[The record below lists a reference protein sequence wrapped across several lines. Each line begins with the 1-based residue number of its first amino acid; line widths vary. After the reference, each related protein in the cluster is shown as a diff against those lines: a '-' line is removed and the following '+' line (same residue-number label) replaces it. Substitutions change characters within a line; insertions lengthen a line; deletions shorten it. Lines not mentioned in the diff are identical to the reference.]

1 MTEQT
6 VFDPRPH
13 IPAGTRLNELY
24 EIDHLIAVGGM
35 GEIYRGH
42 AIETGDVVAIKTIRP
57 DLAGSGPAL
66 ALFRKEASAL
76 HNLHHEAIIRYYVFS
91 IDRALN
97 LPYLAMEFVEG
108 IALSELFRRGPLP
121 HDALDILRRRL
132 ASGLEVAHRAGII
145 HRDVTPDNVILPA
158 GDPGRAKIIDFG
170 IARSSLG
177 GQTVIGD
184 GFAGKYSHVSP
195 EQLGLQGGEV
205 TARSDIYSLGLVLA
219 EASLGRR
226 IDMGSSPADVIVRR
240 SSVPDL
246 SDVDPNLR
254 PLLESMLDPSP
265 ARRPASMAE
274 VAAWPGTVADPTRVM
289 APVPQT
295 AAVIRAPSPRRPLR
309 RRPATI
315 AALAAL
321 AVAIAFLGISAL
333 ATGGFA
339 FLGLGS
345 DTGTPVFA
353 PQVTLDEPPADR
365 PQPPRAEAPQAPIS
379 KPAET
384 PPVTGPVGQP
394 PARADVSREPPGP
407 PPPVMTPAVAPE
419 VPAAMPTPPP
429 REAKAEPPRQV
440 VNAAPPESTLKAP
453 VRPEPTMERVA
464 AYIRGYRGG
473 SCFYLNPLSVSAG
486 EAVIE
491 AYGAERA
498 PFAAFDT
505 AFAADLGFE
514 AKIQLRQIE
523 APQCPVIDVLA
534 HQAVVKRP
542 RAPKLTLERD
552 RVRSGEELKGM
563 IELGED
569 ADVTLLLLDG
579 EGGAHNLAAHLTRK
593 GRKASFAV
601 RLETPASTPPRGQ
614 LLVAVSSP
622 AALPFLSER
631 RGLRTDAVF
640 RQLADEATRPD
651 SPVGLG
657 LRYVKVGG

>member
-1 MTEQT
+1 MTGPT

-24 EIDHLIAVGGM
+24 EIESLIAVGGM

-91 IDRALN
+91 IDRVLN

-108 IALSELFRRGPLP
+108 IALAELFRRGPLP
-121 HDALDILRRRL
+121 YEALDILRRRL
-132 ASGLEVAHRAGII
+132 ASGLEVAHRAGIV

-195 EQLGLQGGEV
+195 EQLGLQGGAV

-219 EASLGRR
+219 EASLGRG
-226 IDMGSSPADVIVRR
+226 IDMGTSPADVIVRR
-240 SSVPDL
+240 ASVPDL
-246 SDVDPNLR
+246 SGVDPRLR
-254 PLLESMLDPSP
+254 PLLEAMLDPDP

-274 VAAWPGTVADPTRVM
+274 VAAWSPPPADPPRVA
-289 APVPQT
+289 APPPK
-295 AAVIRAPSPRRPLR
+295 AVERLPLR
-309 RRPATI
+309 RRPLAF
-315 AALAAL
+315 AAGLVACVLAAGGL
-321 AVAIAFLGISAL
+321 AFLG
-333 ATGGFA
+333 F
-339 FLGLGS
+339 GS
-345 DTGTPVFA
+345 DPGGPVFA
-353 PQVTLDEPPADR
+353 PDVILDERPVPRPDPPPDPPRKQAETPLETRPAEPSVPPPTPPA
-365 PQPPRAEAPQAPIS
+365 PEPPKPPTAPPRADKPDSPPDTLRPAPPNPET
-379 KPAET
+379 KPA
-384 PPVTGPVGQP
+384 PK
-394 PARADVSREPPGP
+394 PAPS
-407 PPPVMTPAVAPE
+407 
-419 VPAAMPTPPP
+419 
-429 REAKAEPPRQV
+429 
-440 VNAAPPESTLKAP
+440 
-453 VRPEPTMERVA
+453 MEQVA

-473 SCFYLNPLSVSAG
+473 SCFYLNPLTVSAR

-491 AYGAERA
+491 AYGAARA

-505 AFAADLGFE
+505 AFTADLGFE
-514 AKIQLRQIE
+514 PRIQLRQID
-523 APQCPVIDVLA
+523 APQCPAVDVLA
-534 HQAVVKRP
+534 HPAVLTRAH
-542 RAPKLTLERD
+542 APKLTLERD
-552 RVRSGEELKGM
+552 VMRSGEELRGA

-601 RLETPASTPPRGQ
+601 RLETPAAAAVRGQ

-622 AALPFLSER
+622 AALPFLAER
-631 RGLRTDAVF
+631 RGLRTEAVF
-640 RQLADEATRPD
+640 RQLADEATRPG
-651 SPVGLG
+651 SPVGLAV
-657 LRYVKVGG
+657 RYVKVGG